1 METNAEYLEKE
12 LKKFQEIINQN
23 WAKQKEE
30 MKTPQD
36 EAIIKDIATAELEME
51 TDKNFYVRLYNQR
64 INDLE
69 REERAREIPSFTLDK
84 ESREQY
90 YQREFRRQ
98 MNYSIDTW
106 FKYVDIRK
114 KEAELIK

>member
-1 METNAEYLEKE
+1 METNVEYLEKE
-12 LKKFQEIINQN
+12 LEKFQGIINQN
-23 WAKQKEE
+23 WAKQKAD

-36 EAIIKDIATAELEME
+36 EAIIKHIAFAELEME
-51 TDKNFYVRLYNQR
+51 TDKNFHVRLYNQR
-64 INDLE
+64 TNDLE
-69 REERAREIPSFTLDK
+69 REENAREIPSFTQDK
-84 ESREQY
+84 ESKEQY

-98 MNYSIDTW
+98 MNYSMDTW